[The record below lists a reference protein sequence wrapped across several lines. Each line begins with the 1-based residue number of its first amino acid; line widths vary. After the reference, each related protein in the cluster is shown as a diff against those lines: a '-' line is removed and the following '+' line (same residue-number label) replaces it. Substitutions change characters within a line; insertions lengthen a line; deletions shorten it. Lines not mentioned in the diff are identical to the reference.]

1 VISNHNFLI
10 LFSPFEPFPNH
21 SSRRKRHNNIMF
33 WALVCLLFVVQDFS
47 MFVNASACN
56 LCSEEVG
63 CNAVVILSETD
74 ECTLPLYV
82 CPSNYPYVWTAAAE
96 GDDLAHKGCYKTAAQ
111 QAAGTGPVNSWCVF
125 SKYKDETDI
134 ATKLAAG
141 GSICDDGTI
150 YFRTLTLDT
159 LTSSLT
165 LSVTSSQSTSA
176 TSTTLTHVAST
187 RDLVVGDVVTV
198 TGHMGNAANL
208 AMNQAFTVAS
218 VTSSTEAVL
227 TGTGMTIGT
236 YSAGTISGA
245 TGFFTIPGKFF
256 V

>member
-1 VISNHNFLI
+1 MVIFKVKQQVKVAKIAMLVDNHNFLI

-111 QAAGTGPVNSWCVF
+111 QAAGTGPVNSW
-125 SKYKDETDI
+125 
-134 ATKLAAG
+134 
-141 GSICDDGTI
+141 
-150 YFRTLTLDT
+150 
-159 LTSSLT
+159 
-165 LSVTSSQSTSA
+165 
-176 TSTTLTHVAST
+176 
-187 RDLVVGDVVTV
+187 
-198 TGHMGNAANL
+198 
-208 AMNQAFTVAS
+208 
-218 VTSSTEAVL
+218 
-227 TGTGMTIGT
+227 
-236 YSAGTISGA
+236 
-245 TGFFTIPGKFF
+245 
-256 V
+256 